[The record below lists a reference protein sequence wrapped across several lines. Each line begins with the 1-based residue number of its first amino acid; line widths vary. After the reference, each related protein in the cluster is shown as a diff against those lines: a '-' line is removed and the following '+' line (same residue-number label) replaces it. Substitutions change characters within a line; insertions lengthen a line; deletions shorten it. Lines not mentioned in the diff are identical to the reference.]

1 MFTRIFTGPNPNPMS
16 KAYPLVALLLTF
28 SAQAQQ
34 APIALPEHPLNKAEA
49 VIPARASGPGTLERG
64 VAFYMETFDSDL
76 NGWTIQT
83 DIGQVDWHWTDTG
96 PGPTTSTYPVPPLN
110 TEGGWAIIDD
120 DFEGVS
126 GQSSNASLISPV
138 IDLSNVGTP
147 YLKVEFDQYFQEFQ
161 LDTTFVGVS
170 TDGGATWE
178 EVLINESVGRDGRPN
193 PELVDVDITALVAPD
208 PSNVM
213 IRFRYVGTWDY
224 GWQVDNIAIRELPA
238 NDMAILRASSTA
250 FDFAVTGFENMAYSI
265 YPQTQVNSMTPD
277 AVLKNKGYLTQN
289 NVVLSVDVEGPV
301 GSELITTSS
310 SFQFTPTSEGSV
322 DAETFTP
329 SGVVGD
335 YTMTFLVGQT
345 ETDEVPEN
353 NVVVNTFK
361 VSDNVYGHDDGAT
374 QSAIG
379 PGVDNE
385 NDAYEVGHH
394 FMMVQDNMLTGIQ
407 VAIHESTPVGAAVH
421 GALYNP
427 DNSAGQHPS
436 LMELTDDHIVTEADL
451 NGPGDANFIT
461 MLFDNPIPVYANE
474 TYLVMAGTFDGSEGV
489 RYAYSGSSEAQIS
502 IIHYPDLPEDF
513 EFYLTRT
520 PMVRMLLTSTV
531 GIESARTSSG
541 MSIGNRPNPFSTSTT
556 IDFTLPAPGP
566 VTITVSDV
574 AGKVVRTLG
583 LGTRPAGP
591 DQILFDGSGLA
602 PGAYTC
608 TLRSGSLST
617 GHRITLVR

>member
-1 MFTRIFTGPNPNPMS
+1 MFRPYTLLSLLI
-16 KAYPLVALLLTF
+16 ALGT
-28 SAQAQQ
+28 QAQR
-34 APIALPEHPLNKAEA
+34 AHIELPPHPTNKAET
-49 VIPARASGPGTLERG
+49 VIPGGYRGTAGQARG
-64 VAFYMETFDSDL
+64 VAFYTETFDSDL
-76 NGWTIQT
+76 NGWTVQT
-83 DIGQVDWHWTDTG
+83 DVGQVDWHWTDTG
-96 PGPTTSTYPVPPLN
+96 PGPTSSTYPVPPLN
-110 TEGGWAIIDD
+110 TEGGWAILDD

-126 GQSSNASLISPV
+126 GQSSNASLISPM
-138 IDLSNVGTP
+138 IDLSNTGTP

-170 TDGGATWE
+170 TDGGASWE
-178 EVLINESVGRDGRPN
+178 EVLINENVGRDGRPN

-238 NDMAILRASSTA
+238 NDMAILRASSNA
-250 FDFAVTGFENMAYSI
+250 FDFAATGFENMAYSI

-289 NVVLSVDVEGPV
+289 NVVLSVEVEGPV

-329 SGVVGD
+329 SGAIGD
-335 YTMTFLVGQT
+335 YTMTFNVEQT

-353 NVVVNTFK
+353 NMVVNTFK

-436 LMELTDDHIVTEADL
+436 LMELTDDHFVTEADL
-451 NGPGDANFIT
+451 NGAGDANFIT

-474 TYLVMAGTFDGSEGV
+474 TYLVMAGTFDGSEGL

-531 GIESARTSSG
+531 GTEDAHNTSG
-541 MSIGNRPNPFSTSTT
+541 PSIGNRPNPFSSSTT
-556 IDFTLPAPGP
+556 IDYTLPAPGP
-566 VTITVSDV
+566 VLFSVTDIT
-574 AGKVVRTLG
+574 GKTVRTVD

-591 DQILFDGSGLA
+591 DMFELDGSDLA
-602 PGAYTC
+602 PGIYTC
-608 TLRSGSLST
+608 TIRSGAQLTS
-617 GHRITLVR
+617 HRITVVR